1 MIMQCLFKEVQ
12 QCYISSKKSPNQN
25 TVVFKYYRTIEF
37 VYISCQHKFSENW
50 NLFAFTCNA
59 KSLALAIF
67 FFLLLIA
74 VFERTGISFL
84 PIKFL
89 LHIARVTRIRLTYM
103 TCHVL
108 SYRAILG
115 INCKPFNH

>member
-1 MIMQCLFKEVQ
+1 MIMQCLFKEKQ

-37 VYISCQHKFSENW
+37 VHISCQHKFSETW
-50 NLFAFTCNA
+50 NLFVFTCNA

-67 FFLLLIA
+67 FFFLLIA

-89 LHIARVTRIRLTYM
+89 FVAHSACDQDQTYLYDM
-103 TCHVL
+103 SCAFIPCNFKDKL
-108 SYRAILG
+108 
-115 INCKPFNH
+115 